1 MKILGIIIKQL
12 KKSDAKAA
20 SHVIIRCLKEINSQF
35 YPKRVIRK
43 MEKLYTPE
51 HIINFAK
58 DRLFLVAEDSNEEII
73 GTATISENMFGSVFI
88 SPDHQ
93 RKGIGAKIMLALEE
107 LVKLQGKDEVILHAS
122 INAVQF
128 YEKQGY
134 KEIKRVEDEKFG
146 NSIEMRKQ
154 L

>member
-1 MKILGIIIKQL
+1 MIVRQL
-12 KKSDAKAA
+12 KKSDSKAA
-20 SHVIIRCLKEINSQF
+20 SHLIIRCLREINSQF
-35 YPKRVIRK
+35 YPPRVIKK
-43 MEKLYTPE
+43 MEKLYTPDK
-51 HIINFAK
+51 IINFAK
-58 DRLFLVAEDSNEEII
+58 DRLFLVAEDLNEEII

-88 SPDHQ
+88 RPDHQ
-93 RKGIGAKIMLALEE
+93 RQGIGAKIMQALEE
-107 LVKLQGKDEVILHAS
+107 LVKAQGKNEVILHAS

-134 KEIKRVEDEKFG
+134 QEIKRVQDEKFG

>member
-1 MKILGIIIKQL
+1 MIVRQL

-20 SHVIIRCLKEINSQF
+20 SNLIIRCLREINSQF
-35 YPKRVIRK
+35 YPKRVIKK
-43 MEKLYTPE
+43 MEKLYTPD

-58 DRLFLVAEDSNEEII
+58 DRLFLVAEDLNEEII

-93 RKGIGAKIMLALEE
+93 RQGIGAKVMQSLEE
-107 LVKLQGKDEVILHAS
+107 LVKAQGKNEVILHAS